1 MRQYN
6 FGGEALHGLW
16 STCAENNRCPTQFP
30 SPITMASSWNKD
42 LWQAAARASAIEAR
56 ALYANNLLQFPQ
68 TDGFGDGCA
77 KSLEGCLGLS
87 YYAPNINIGRDP
99 RWGRVE
105 EIPSEDPLLN
115 GEYGSRF
122 VQGFQGNGTYM
133 LASAVVKH
141 YAAYSLEVDIE
152 NMDPTV
158 FCGNSECTLPN
169 DRHSFDAQVN
179 EYDLNH
185 TYLPPFQAVVSANAS
200 GIMCSYN
207 AVNGEPMCTNK
218 DLIQDRL
225 RDDFGFSGV
234 VATDCGAL
242 NDASAHHHRYKNN
255 EDVVTAAI
263 RAGVD
268 SNCGSTYTSAIPSAM
283 DSSSANFTG
292 LSAAELDPSVKRL
305 LLTRFKL
312 GLFDEQNENASTPT
326 FSLDQVNS
334 KDHQELAFKLA
345 RQGVVLLKNQEEAL
359 PISPKTFKSIAAIGP
374 MSNASQNLLGG
385 YHGSAPF
392 IVTPLQAMRETW
404 GAENVAYSLGC
415 NASGPLSSN
424 QSIDSA
430 VEVASQSDLVLLGK
444 FFFSFLPQQNPLSN
458 TSHTYRFGTLRKQ
471 LWWSRSSLSVHP
483 GI

>member
-16 STCAENNRCPTQFP
+16 STCAETNRCPTQFP

-105 EIPSEDPLLN
+105 EIPSEDPFLN

-122 VQGFQGNGTYM
+122 VQGFQGNGTYL

-152 NMDPTV
+152 NMDPAT

-218 DLIQDRL
+218 ELIQKRL
-225 RDDFGFSGV
+225 RDEYGFHGYVIFVPNSHLHLFNKLDIH
-234 VATDCGAL
+234 TTYISSDSL
-242 NDASAHHHRYKNN
+242 TSLHAH
-255 EDVVTAAI
+255 TQ
-263 RAGVD
+263 
-268 SNCGSTYTSAIPSAM
+268 ST
-283 DSSSANFTG
+283 
-292 LSAAELDPSVKRL
+292 
-305 LLTRFKL
+305 LT
-312 GLFDEQNENASTPT
+312 
-326 FSLDQVNS
+326 
-334 KDHQELAFKLA
+334 
-345 RQGVVLLKNQEEAL
+345 
-359 PISPKTFKSIAAIGP
+359 
-374 MSNASQNLLGG
+374 
-385 YHGSAPF
+385 
-392 IVTPLQAMRETW
+392 
-404 GAENVAYSLGC
+404 
-415 NASGPLSSN
+415 
-424 QSIDSA
+424 
-430 VEVASQSDLVLLGK
+430 
-444 FFFSFLPQQNPLSN
+444 
-458 TSHTYRFGTLRKQ
+458 
-471 LWWSRSSLSVHP
+471 
-483 GI
+483 